1 MGDQCITLRRWP
13 GMGPPLLLVHGIGSS
28 GASWEPL
35 VPALAREFTPITFD
49 LRGHGDSRKPAS
61 GYLYGDYIDDLDRIL
76 DALRLKRPLIM
87 GHSLGG
93 IVTLWWAARHP
104 DRAAGLVVVDSPL
117 RSGQEFMPAF
127 DGWLAQ
133 NAMTPE
139 DLTAWYR
146 REHPEWS
153 EERAAGRAAIMTGT
167 ARNVFVELRADSLAN
182 DGRDR
187 LDEIAH
193 ITVPGAV
200 GARRARHREHGASGR
215 CRGPCGADAERAG
228 GHDSRRGARPASRAA
243 RRVPRDRRAVPPGM
257 RREGRS
263 VVSYCPVEF
272 ALPLSFRA
280 CEESAHAGNPQV
292 SKSPIFPRCAAFV
305 GMT

>member
-1 MGDQCITLRRWP
+1 VYNWAYSTANPSPNAATFEPLEVGVGDQCITLRRWP

-49 LRGHGDSRKPAS
+49 LRGHGASGKPAS
-61 GYLYGDYIDDLDRIL
+61 GYLYGDYVDDLDRIL
-76 DALRLKRPLIM
+76 DALRLERPLIM

-146 REHPEWS
+146 HEHPEWN
-153 EERAAGRAAIMTGT
+153 EERAAGRASIMTGT

-193 ITVPGAV
+193 ITSPVLLVRGEPATGSMVHPEDSAALVARMPNARVAMIPGA
-200 GARRARHREHGASGR
+200 GHALHRE
-215 CRGPCGADAERAG
+215 
-228 GHDSRRGARPASRAA
+228 RPDEFLAI
-243 RRVPRDRRAVPPGM
+243 AVPFLQ
-257 RREGRS
+257 E
-263 VVSYCPVEF
+263 
-272 ALPLSFRA
+272 
-280 CEESAHAGNPQV
+280 
-292 SKSPIFPRCAAFV
+292 CAAKA
-305 GMT
+305 GLS